1 MNSSKPVCRPAEI
14 KHRPLTLGEVL
25 DGDRMAYSLY
35 QIQFLKPEKQRTLCT
50 VKLTTD
56 DIEKL
61 KEAIRELYYFEFSI
75 DDLRELKQFRIL
87 FIKFRATVMARL
99 RLRL

>member
-1 MNSSKPVCRPAEI
+1 
-14 KHRPLTLGEVL
+14 
-25 DGDRMAYSLY
+25 MAYSLY
-35 QIQFLKPEKQRTLCT
+35 QIQFLKAEKQRTLCT

-75 DDLRELKQFRIL
+75 DDLRKLK
-87 FIKFRATVMARL
+87 
-99 RLRL
+99 

>member
-1 MNSSKPVCRPAEI
+1 
-14 KHRPLTLGEVL
+14 
-25 DGDRMAYSLY
+25 MAYSLY

-75 DDLRELKQFRIL
+75 DDLRELK
-87 FIKFRATVMARL
+87 
-99 RLRL
+99 

>member
-1 MNSSKPVCRPAEI
+1 MCRPAEI

-35 QIQFLKPEKQRTLCT
+35 DIRFLRNEKQHSLCSVTLT
-50 VKLTTD
+50 PD

-61 KEAIRELYYFEFSI
+61 KESIRELYYFEFSI
-75 DDLRELKQFRIL
+75 DDLRKH
-87 FIKFRATVMARL
+87 KK
-99 RLRL
+99 